1 MVYEIKKKEKNNE
14 TEIGALINKV
24 LMILANKI

>member
-1 MVYEIKKKEKNNE
+1 MASEVKKKEKNNE

-24 LMILANKI
+24 LMILANRI